1 MKPSNREVNQFE
13 LLSGAFVSIPAL
25 LLERYAQL
33 DIQPDE
39 LLILLQLLAAAQGQ
53 GTTELSAQNI
63 GTLCKMS
70 LQEVMQRM
78 DNLVRS
84 ELLGI
89 GERWNEEGTKSLYY
103 DLSPLWQQVLR
114 GKEPHLPHGRA
125 WSRNPIT
132 LFEEEF
138 GRPLSG
144 LEGEQIT
151 HWIETD
157 GHPDWMLLEAL
168 REAVLA
174 NKYSFKYIDRILFDW
189 QRNRIRTKQE
199 LETYRQ
205 SYRDRT
211 KPREEVSLGNGVKN
225 STKSHAQTKSNI
237 SSKKKPDAGQDNR
250 YSAFYELFPDA

>member
-1 MKPSNREVNQFE
+1 MKPSNREINQLE

-25 LLERYAQL
+25 LLERYSDL
-33 DIQPDE
+33 DLQADE
-39 LLILLQLLAAAQGQ
+39 LVILLQLLAAAQGR
-53 GTTELSAQNI
+53 GTTELSAQEL
-63 GTLCKMS
+63 GSLCKMT

-78 DNLVRS
+78 DTLVRR
-84 ELLGI
+84 EFLGI

-103 DLSPLWQQVLR
+103 DLSPLWQQLR
-114 GKEPHLPHGRA
+114 GKEVHSPNGRA

-144 LEGEQIT
+144 LECEQIRQWLE
-151 HWIETD
+151 HD

-189 QRNRIRTKQE
+189 QRNRIRSRQE
-199 LETYRQ
+199 LEIYRQ

-211 KPREEVSLGNGVKN
+211 KPKENAVAPSMKNGS
-225 STKSHAQTKSNI
+225 STKSRANSSNQ
-237 SSKKKPDAGQDNR
+237 KKPEPTQDNR
-250 YSAFYELFPDA
+250 YSAFYELFPDS